1 MDSSTP
7 IGFIGGGNMAR
18 SLVGGLAARGHA
30 GAALHVYDLD
40 PECSRALAAD
50 FGVTAC
56 ASPERVAAGCE
67 AIILAVKP
75 QHMRPALAPLGPAL
89 PDPAP
94 LLISIAAGIRTASLN
109 RWLGRDCPLVRCM
122 PNTPAL
128 VHCGATAMYAADGC
142 SEAHRELA
150 GAILGA
156 VGISAWVEN
165 ESALDAVT
173 AVSGSGP
180 AYFFL
185 FQELLLAA
193 ARDAGLEESLA
204 AALVRQTALGAAR
217 MVAESG
223 EDPAT
228 LRARVTSPGG
238 TTEQALRVFG
248 EGGLGDLV
256 GKAVEAARK
265 RSEELADELDA

>member
-1 MDSSTP
+1 MDSNTP

-18 SLVGGLAARGHA
+18 SLVGGLAERGHS
-30 GAALHVYDLD
+30 GAALHVYDIN
-40 PECSRALAAD
+40 PEHSRALSAD
-50 FGVTAC
+50 FGATVSASAEAVVTDC
-56 ASPERVAAGCE
+56 DVV
-67 AIILAVKP
+67 ILAVKP
-75 QHMRPALAPLGPAL
+75 QHMQSALAPLGDAL
-89 PDPAP
+89 STPAP
-94 LLISIAAGIRTASLN
+94 LLVSIAAGIRTPTLQ
-109 RWLGRDCPLVRCM
+109 RWLGRPCPLVRCM

-128 VHCGATAMYAADGC
+128 VHCGATVMYATDAC
-142 SEAHRELA
+142 SNAHRELA
-150 GAILGA
+150 EAILGA
-156 VGISAWVEN
+156 VGISAWVDE

-193 ARDAGLEESLA
+193 ARDNGLDDELA

-217 MVAESG
+217 MVAEAG

-238 TTEQALRVFG
+238 TTEQALRVFT
-248 EGGLGDLV
+248 EGRLGDLV
-256 GKAVEAARK
+256 NRAVEAARK